1 MDTADIDDLNTVRNF
16 ICNEMA
22 MTDEMQR
29 LVSQIELRIAELEE
43 SDDL

>member
-1 MDTADIDDLNTVRNF
+1 MDMADIEDLQHVRNY

-43 SDDL
+43 SNDL